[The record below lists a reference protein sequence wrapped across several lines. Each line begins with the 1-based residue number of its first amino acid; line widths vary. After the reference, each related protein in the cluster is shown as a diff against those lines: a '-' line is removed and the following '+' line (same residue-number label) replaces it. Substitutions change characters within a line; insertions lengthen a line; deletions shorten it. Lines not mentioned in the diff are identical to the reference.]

1 MTAEIVIKWGNLG
14 SGFVVMFSS
23 CCVAT
28 HKYIYGGGEAESRES
43 LGRGPGWTWP
53 LLFLCLMVHL

>member
-28 HKYIYGGGEAESRES
+28 HKYIYGGGRLKAGN
-43 LGRGPGWTWP
+43 LLGGGRGGRGH
-53 LLFLCLMVHL
+53 FCSSA